1 MDKERFLASG
11 LIEQYVLGLT
21 TSEETLEVERYA
33 RAFPEIQEEIDT
45 LRRAME
51 EYAAQYT
58 ISYSKNLE
66 DKDLSK
72 TAHLQKTSSSSKEN
86 ANTGTRVFQRMR
98 FQFAAILFLALGMV
112 AWLLWRQSQLQAE
125 YRQLS
130 SEFATLR
137 SECESL
143 QQEYKTSQQVVAF
156 MNGIETRV
164 LHLKG
169 TSFNPA
175 AHAVVYWN
183 EQIKNAYISI
193 KDMPPLPPGKQYQ
206 IWADV
211 EGKMINAG
219 LLVTNA
225 EDWQAIE
232 VIENAESLNI
242 TIEPKGGSEAP
253 TVAFLIANC
262 NLHSI

>member
-33 RAFPEIQEEIDT
+33 RAFPEIQEEIDS

-51 EYAAQYT
+51 EYAAQYS
-58 ISYSKNLE
+58 ISPSKNLK
-66 DKDLSK
+66 DKDLSELK
-72 TAHLQKTSSSSKEN
+72 KPQKASSPSKEH
-86 ANTGTRVFQRMR
+86 ANTGTLAFQRMR

-112 AWLLWRQSQLQAE
+112 AWLLWRQSQVQAE

-143 QQEYKTSQQVVAF
+143 QQEYKASQKVVAF

-183 EQIKNAYISI
+183 EKIKNAYISI

-211 EGKMINAG
+211 EGEMINAG
-219 LLVTNA
+219 LLVTNL
-225 EDWQAIE
+225 EDWQAIA

-242 TIEPKGGSEAP
+242 TIEPEGGSEAP
-253 TVAFLIANC
+253 TVASLIVNC
-262 NLHSI
+262 NLRNI